1 MKILIFWDIFWR
13 IWRKA
18 FKKELPALKRKYN
31 PDFIVVN
38 VENISSGRWPI
49 EKLVLEMK
57 DLWVDVMTGGDH
69 IYDNEKNITPYLEK
83 ENSRLI
89 RPANFY
95 ESSFH
100 KLTWKWYKIVERDWK
115 KLLVIHLI
123 GEVFMRYNVDNPFLK
138 IDSILKEF
146 LGEKFDAIIL
156 DFHKEASAEIDAM
169 GFFLD
174 KKISFVYWTHT
185 HIQTNDEII
194 LPWWTWKMW
203 DVWMTGSLYSVIWAD
218 YNSVS
223 KRFLTWIWKGKI
235 EQNLWND
242 YVVNWVFIEVKNK
255 KCTNIEKIRI
265 RNKL

>member
-1 MKILIFWDIFWR
+1 MKILIFGDIFWR

-38 VENISSGRWPI
+38 VENISSGRGPI
-49 EKLVLEMK
+49 EKLVVEMNEM
-57 DLWVDVMTGGDH
+57 WVDVMTGWDH
-69 IYDNEKNITPYLEK
+69 IFDNEKNITPYLEK
-83 ENSRLI
+83 ENSNLI

-95 ESSFH
+95 ESDFH
-100 KLTWKWYKIVERDWK
+100 TIPWKGYHIVEREGK

-123 GEVFMRYNVDNPFLK
+123 GEVFMRYNVYNPFLK
-138 IDSILKEF
+138 IDEILKETSD
-146 LGEKFDAIIL
+146 ENIDAIIL

-169 GFFLD
+169 WFFLD
-174 KKISFVYWTHT
+174 WKISFVYWTHT

-194 LPWWTWKMW
+194 LPKWTWKMW

-223 KRFLTWIWKGKI
+223 KRFLTWITKWKI

-242 YVVNWVFIEVKNK
+242 YVVNWVFIEVENK
-255 KCTNIEKIRI
+255 KCVNIEKIRI
-265 RNKL
+265 RNKA